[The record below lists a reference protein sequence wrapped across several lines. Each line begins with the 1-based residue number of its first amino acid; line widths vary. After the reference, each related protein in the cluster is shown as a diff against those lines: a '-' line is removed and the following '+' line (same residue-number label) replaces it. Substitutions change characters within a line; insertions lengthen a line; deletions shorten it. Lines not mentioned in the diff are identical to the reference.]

1 MMSSRQAIRAKRALT
16 SIVLV
21 VDLTLWPIAGVVG
34 CNSRGDQKPE
44 GGEHFKNTVLYVYS
58 NRWAKHKM
66 GGHRFQTGGWGR
78 APLAPRW
85 RRPWLYFSL
94 LIRRGIYVACS
105 CCAGVTATIKAFPFF
120 PRNSGREG
128 H

>member
-1 MMSSRQAIRAKRALT
+1 VMSSRQAIRAKRALT

-66 GGHRFQTGGWGR
+66 GGHRFQTGGRGR

-94 LIRRGIYVACS
+94 LIRRGIYVAV
-105 CCAGVTATIKAFPFF
+105 ALA
-120 PRNSGREG
+120 
-128 H
+128 